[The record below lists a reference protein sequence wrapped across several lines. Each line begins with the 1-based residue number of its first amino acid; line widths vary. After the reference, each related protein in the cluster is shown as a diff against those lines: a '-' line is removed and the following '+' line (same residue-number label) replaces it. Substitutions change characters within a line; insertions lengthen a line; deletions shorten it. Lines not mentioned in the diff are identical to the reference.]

1 MKIHSTVWLSI
12 ACNIAMLQGLWA
24 FDGGKTMEFYFR
36 VNDNEA
42 KQLTFDDVHTITT
55 KHGWL
60 NTSDY
65 FTFTNKHDIRL
76 HFTDQT
82 IETVHFNCPN
92 GKYTAEGF
100 FFDRKSD
107 TVILCIPP
115 FGAEARHSIKFA
127 GIFKD
132 YDILILEYK
141 NLHNNTPLSL
151 SPTFFR
157 PDTIKM
163 FSNTI
168 EQAFNW
174 LTHKKEYRTII
185 AHGQCY
191 GAWILLESQ
200 ANPHNKAFFNKIILD
215 SCPLS
220 LHTIFSNAYHNPRG
234 VLSLG
239 KKKSLSVIRAILN
252 NIPFL
257 KTIYTT
263 IAHSL
268 FTEISA
274 AALIKEVQV
283 PILFVHGS
291 EDYLVTPEQ
300 FELLYNSVSHNDKS
314 ALITPFK
321 HLHHGLKSKELYHHY
336 ILDFINKK

>member
-1 MKIHSTVWLSI
+1 MKFHSAIYLLITFNM
-12 ACNIAMLQGLWA
+12 ATLQTLWT
-24 FDGGKTMEFYFR
+24 FDGGTTMEFYFR
-36 VNDNEA
+36 VNDNET
-42 KQLTFDDVHTITT
+42 KQLSFDDVHTITT
-55 KHGWL
+55 QHSWL
-60 NTSDY
+60 NTSDF

-76 HFTDQT
+76 HFTDHT
-82 IETVHFNCPN
+82 IETVHFTCPN

-132 YDILILEYK
+132 YDVLILEYK
-141 NLHNNTPLSL
+141 YSQTHKPISL
-151 SPTFFR
+151 SPSLFR
-157 PDTIKM
+157 PHAIKM

-168 EQAFNW
+168 EQAFSW
-174 LTHKKEYRTII
+174 LAHRKTYRTIV

-191 GAWILLESQ
+191 GAWILLETQ
-200 ANPHNKAFFNKIILD
+200 ANPHNKAFFNKIVLD

-220 LHTIFSNAYHNPRG
+220 LHTIFDNAYNNPRG

-239 KKKSLSVIRAILN
+239 KKKSLSIIRAILN
-252 NIPFL
+252 HIPFL
-257 KTIYTT
+257 KRLYNATVQ
-263 IAHSL
+263 AL

-274 AALIKEVQV
+274 AALVKEVQV
-283 PILFVHGS
+283 PILFVHGTD
-291 EDYLVTPEQ
+291 DYLVTPEQ
-300 FELLYNSVSHNDKS
+300 FEVLYSSVTHNDKS

-321 HLHHGLKSKELYHHY
+321 HLYHGLKSKELYHHY